1 MANLSRLPKAVI
13 ESYEWQYDGA
23 CTDVSVEEFFLPENA
38 RGQLKVQR
46 ESKAK
51 AICATCPVVQRC
63 LQHALDA
70 KEPYGIWGGTS
81 PEERAAI
88 SAGRTAAPQA
98 A

>member
-23 CTDVSVEEFFLPENA
+23 CTSYSVEEFFLPENA
-38 RGQLKVQR
+38 RGADKLAL

-51 AICATCPVVQRC
+51 RVCATCPVVEQC
-63 LQHALDA
+63 LQHALSA
-70 KEPYGIWGGTS
+70 QEPYGVWGGTS
-81 PEERAAI
+81 PSDRHAI
-88 SAGRTAAPQA
+88 LAGGDVQA